1 MSCFHAVLDIEQNQS
16 KQLLKVL
23 LWGIS
28 MLRISYALVYND
40 AKEELLKIYGIGNKI
55 ADCILLFSLEKLE
68 AFPIDVWIAKALSS
82 HYGWLLSEN
91 KQEDKKW
98 NKIGKKIDS
107 NQYKILS
114 ETLRNYFGKY
124 SGYAEQ
130 YLFYFMRQGEV
141 RKW

>member
-1 MSCFHAVLDIEQNQS
+1 MA
-16 KQLLKVL
+16 
-23 LWGIS
+23 G
-28 MLRISYALVYND
+28 
-40 AKEELLKIYGIGNKI
+40 
-55 ADCILLFSLEKLE
+55 
-68 AFPIDVWIAKALSS
+68 
-82 HYGWLLSEN
+82 LSEN

-114 ETLRNYFGKY
+114 QTLRNYFGKY

-130 YLFYFMRQGEV
+130 YLFYFMRQGGT